1 MEGGRDKKER
11 RRDGGSG
18 TGLTE
23 EARDEGRER
32 EGGRKGEREADMRL
46 ERAPLESLERARVRE
61 GCCGV
66 GWEGS
71 RLRKDRGRVG
81 ERERG
86 R

>member
-1 MEGGRDKKER
+1 MKGEGGR
-11 RRDGGSG
+11 
-18 TGLTE
+18 
-23 EARDEGRER
+23 
-32 EGGRKGEREADMRL
+32 EGGK
-46 ERAPLESLERARVRE
+46 ESVKLICFLERARVRE